1 MLNTE
6 GGKWSLQVFGI
17 KIQHFFP
24 SFTKLLVLMEKIL
37 KNMCTRSILSIQQL
51 ASACTLVQ

>member
-1 MLNTE
+1 MPNTE

-24 SFTKLLVLMEKIL
+24 SFTKLLVLMEKNS
-37 KNMCTRSILSIQQL
+37 KKY
-51 ASACTLVQ
+51 VH